1 MNKLSHKVHL
11 FVLDYSANGYI
22 LVYMFIFE
30 VVDALEKAG
39 VRFAVAG
46 GYAVALHGA
55 TRGTLDV
62 DIVLA
67 LSKENFVAAEK
78 ALGTIGL
85 ASRLPI
91 DAAEVFAFRKEYLE
105 RRNLI
110 AWNFID
116 AKDPS
121 RLLDIVLTW
130 DLKAGEVA
138 RLRAAGRDLPVLAKS
153 ALIAMKKAAGRPQ
166 DLVDIEA
173 LERP

>member
-1 MNKLSHKVHL
+1 
-11 FVLDYSANGYI
+11 
-22 LVYMFIFE
+22 MFIFE
-30 VVDALEKAG
+30 VVDALDKAG

-46 GYAVALHGA
+46 GHAVALHGA
-55 TRGTLDV
+55 TRGTLDL

-67 LSKENFVAAEK
+67 QSKENFAAAEK
-78 ALGTIGL
+78 ALASIGL
-85 ASRLPI
+85 TSRLPI
-91 DAAEVFAFRKEYLE
+91 DAAEVFAFRKEYIE

-110 AWNFID
+110 AWNFLD

-130 DLKAGEVA
+130 DLKPAEVA
-138 RLRAAGRDLPVLAKS
+138 RMRAGGREIPVLAKS

-166 DLVDIEA
+166 DLIDVEA